1 VSVTRPCRNGER
13 RVDARAMPNIIR
25 SVVRAE
31 ATNDGRARAGW
42 DTNAGGY
49 CRRVSFREKIKMRC
63 CCRLR
68 CGGIG
73 PNEPPA
79 YRLSIEIVPN
89 CDFYAT
95 PEDHE
100 PLLRWLFA
108 EATCHVYELASA
120 FEQPMKRFESEVD
133 VMRQF
138 ERRYP
143 NGDRWQVHLQ
153 LYVLG
158 AGPPFEPR
166 RIALNPSACGGAT
179 FRYTAE
185 GWGLVQLYLSA
196 PRSDRLENSHTNHN
210 SRTRAERWEPIHAD
224 QAGTDAWDFARIS
237 AFSSRLNRQI
247 RKRGVA
253 KVGNRTVLPGA
264 LKLWESGMTLAP
276 YVPGKHVLRMR
287 A

>member
-1 VSVTRPCRNGER
+1 
-13 RVDARAMPNIIR
+13 M
-25 SVVRAE
+25 
-31 ATNDGRARAGW
+31 
-42 DTNAGGY
+42 
-49 CRRVSFREKIKMRC
+49 
-63 CCRLR
+63 
-68 CGGIG
+68 
-73 PNEPPA
+73 
-79 YRLSIEIVPN
+79 PN

-100 PLLRWLFA
+100 PLLTWLFA
-108 EATCHVYELASA
+108 EATCHVYELASDL
-120 FEQPMKRFESEVD
+120 EQPLKRFESAVD

-138 ERRYP
+138 ERRTPTP
-143 NGDRWQVHLQ
+143 NGDPRHVHLQ

-166 RIALNPSACGGAT
+166 RIALNPSACNGAT
-179 FRYTAE
+179 FRFTAD

-210 SRTRAERWEPIHAD
+210 SSTRAERWEPIYAD
-224 QAGTDAWDFARIS
+224 QAGTGAWDFSRIA

-247 RKRGVA
+247 RRRGVA
-253 KVGNRTVLPGA
+253 KVGSRTVLPGA

-276 YVPGKHVLRMR
+276 YVPGKHILRMR